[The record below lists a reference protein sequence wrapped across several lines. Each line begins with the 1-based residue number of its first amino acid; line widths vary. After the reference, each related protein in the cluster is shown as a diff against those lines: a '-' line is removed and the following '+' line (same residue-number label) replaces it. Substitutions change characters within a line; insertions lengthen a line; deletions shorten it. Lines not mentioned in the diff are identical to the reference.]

1 MSTKK
6 SKAGRYVAI
15 FFIVLYTVMGVWL
28 YTMFNADDIDSHDT
42 FAIVR
47 HHEAGEPASE
57 DDFYPHSYG
66 LWFKVFGPSEKT
78 RIWAYR
84 GDTAEE
90 AKAQLIAAITDKDQE
105 FTIIEIVE
113 KP

>member
-15 FFIVLYTVMGVWL
+15 FFIVLYSVMGVWL
-28 YTMFNADDIDSHDT
+28 HTMVYADDIDWHDS

-57 DDFYPHSYG
+57 DAFYPHSYG
-66 LWFKVFGPSEKT
+66 LWFKVFGPSEKS
-78 RIWAYR
+78 RIWEYR
-84 GDTAEE
+84 SDTAEG
-90 AKAQLIAAITDKDQE
+90 AKAKLMAAITDEDQE

-113 KP
+113 RP